1 MFLLSSSSI
10 PSGSRGTRTHKR
22 LPATCF
28 QDRLLIQPDD
38 FRIQMDV
45 LRRQELNLRTRGSK
59 PRISTSRNYS
69 ASGGKGFRR
78 VRLNCAGC
86 FFNNAKAAVTGIEP
100 TRPPW
105 QGSRL
110 PLHHGRK
117 KNRLRSE
124 GLEPSPIR
132 LKAEDAATNTSIS
145 YRKLRPDHGCLR
157 STPYRI

>member
-22 LPATCF
+22 LPVTYF

-69 ASGGKGFRR
+69 AGRFQISDF
-78 VRLNCAGC
+78 RLNCAGC
-86 FFNNAKAAVTGIEP
+86 FFSNAKAAVTGIEP
-100 TRPPW
+100 VTR
-105 QGSRL
+105 RL
-110 PLHHGRK
+110 TAACPYQHGPHCKMVLSFVVARLSNSKSVQWELNPHIRHGKAVGYRYIMDAK
-117 KNRLRSE
+117 KM
-124 GLEPSPIR
+124 
-132 LKAEDAATNTSIS
+132 D
-145 YRKLRPDHGCLR
+145 
-157 STPYRI
+157 